1 MPRNT
6 TQQMYTPVYGIAT
19 SSGVNDKYMQ
29 TNYLPGTLIYSSSHV
44 MMYIGENAE
53 GQSYLLHNT
62 NANDAGCI
70 LQPLASYGGHKI
82 IYTLRF
88 Q

>member
-6 TQQMYTPVYGIAT
+6 TQQMYTPTYGDQVN
-19 SSGVNDKYMQ
+19 GVNDNYMKN
-29 TNYLPGTLIYSSSHV
+29 NYKPGTLIYTSSHV
-44 MMYIGENAE
+44 MMYIGEDE
-53 GQSYLLHNT
+53 KGQSYLLHNT

-70 LQPLASYGGHKI
+70 LQSLSSYGGHKM
-82 IYTLRF
+82 IYVLRL